1 MSPIE
6 AFFQTLE
13 IDFDFVLYL
22 LGQLLLWGNILLVVV
37 FSVRVIM
44 KRLPVGASLS
54 WLIILL
60 LFPYLGAGL
69 YILFG
74 ERYLGS
80 KRRRRQE
87 QLLSSYQQVKMDGE
101 ALQVRQL
108 DAIHDGGQALANF
121 ELSTTGLP
129 AIGGNAIK
137 FLQNAEETIQSMV
150 ADIDQAK
157 EYCHLEFYIWYPGGL
172 ADQVADALVRA
183 KTRGVTCRVMLDAV
197 GSKTF
202 FRSHLARLLRR
213 SRIKLVKACP
223 IGFIPW
229 RLARYDLRNHRKL
242 LIVDGH
248 TSYIGSFNLIDPR
261 YFKQD
266 QGVGEWI
273 DVMARIEGPAVKVF
287 DGVYRWYW
295 NVEAGDR
302 LALAPNNIQPNCDAA
317 VIQAAPSGPDVEKES
332 ILHTLLQA
340 IYSAKQEI
348 QIVTPYFVPG
358 EVLAQA
364 LKIAARRG
372 VKVSL
377 VLPRRVDSFLVRYAS
392 RSYFEDLLQAG
403 VNIYQY
409 DKGLLHTKCV
419 LIDQGLSFFGTV
431 NMDLRSLWL
440 NFEMTLIVY
449 DKGTADVLK
458 KIVQGYVQGAQRL
471 KFEDWEQ
478 RPLAKRFVENVMH
491 LFSPLI

>member
-1 MSPIE
+1 LSL
-6 AFFQTLE
+6 LE
-13 IDFDFVLYL
+13 SFLQALDIDVVLYL
-22 LGQLLLWGNILLVVV
+22 LGLLLVWGSILLVVV

-44 KRLPVGASLS
+44 KRLPVGVSLA

-60 LFPYLGAGL
+60 LFPYVGVGL

-87 QLLSSYQQVKMDGE
+87 KLLSSYQQVKMDGE
-101 ALQVRQL
+101 ALQVRHL
-108 DAIHDGGQALANF
+108 DSIHDGGQALANF

-129 AIGGNAIK
+129 AIGGNTIR
-137 FLQNAEETIQSMV
+137 FLQSAEETIQLMV
-150 ADIDQAK
+150 ADIDRAEK
-157 EYCHLEFYIWYPGGL
+157 YCHLEFYIWHPGGM
-172 ADQVADALVRA
+172 ADLVADALVRA
-183 KTRGVTCRVMLDAV
+183 KARGVVCRVMLDAV

-202 FRSHLARLLRR
+202 FRSHLARLMRR
-213 SRIKLVKACP
+213 SRIKVVKACP

-229 RLARYDLRNHRKL
+229 RLARYDLRNHRKM

-248 TSYIGSFNLIDPR
+248 ISYIGSFNMIDPKQ
-261 YFKQD
+261 FKQD

-287 DGVYRWYW
+287 DGVYSWYW
-295 NVEAGDR
+295 NVEAGDQ
-302 LALAPNNIQPNCDAA
+302 LPLTPDNITPNAMAA

-332 ILHTLLQA
+332 ILHTLLLA
-340 IYSAKQEI
+340 IYSAKQEV

-358 EVLAQA
+358 EVLSQA
-364 LKIAARRG
+364 LNIAARRG

-377 VLPRRVDSFLVRYAS
+377 VQPRRVDSFLVRYAS

-403 VNIYQY
+403 VQIYQY

-419 LIDQGLSFFGTV
+419 LIDNGLSFFGTV

-449 DKGTADVLK
+449 DKHTSQVLK
-458 KIVQGYVQGAQRL
+458 SIVDGYVQDSLRL
-471 KFEDWEQ
+471 KVEDWEQ
-478 RPLAKRFVENVMH
+478 RPLGTRFVENVMH